1 MQNAA
6 RPIARY
12 TKKTATAALGLGA
25 LASVLAPVGAARA
38 ASTRASAKE
47 TAGLAER
54 IQGELSSA
62 RALADLFRLFERRE
76 DEENPAAIAS
86 ALDAAA
92 ASPAAR
98 ADVRALALEL
108 RGQLAL
114 SSGQLAQARKLFDAV
129 APVRSWAVIGPFDN
143 EGRAGFA
150 AQFGPEKDGFDPK
163 AVYPGKSHEVA
174 WRTLPDIAPYGY
186 VDLSA
191 AIQPQRDGTVYAATA
206 LSSPRAQAAIFH
218 LGAGGAAKV
227 WVNGVLVHSDP
238 NQHPSRFDQRSFQVA
253 LSAGENAVLLKIAG
267 GPSRLGFSLRIA
279 DANDRPLQKLASRA
293 RAPAEGPSRAFAAT
307 LAAGETRRAAART
320 GLPRAI
326 PDAVDELREAAA
338 KEPGN
343 ARAQEDLAVL
353 YAYRRP
359 DDDTERLAL
368 HAQER
373 AAAAAPGDPGIEL
386 RLARL
391 EDRDQNRRRAAL
403 ERALSQHPQ
412 DPEVLSALANFRLEK
427 GEGWKALE
435 LATRAQE
442 ASGGSVDTA
451 LLLARAQESVGLS
464 GRATALRLAQL
475 EAHPN
480 DARAQLASAQALR
493 RLGRLDE
500 ARAHLGRSLQLRFDD
515 WEARSELTSTCLEQ
529 GDLDAALRALEDS
542 VALDPASLYPR
553 LRAADLLSQNGRTR
567 EAEAAYAGALRLAP
581 DAPDAH
587 EALGRHRLRTKDD
600 AGALAAFARALSLK
614 PQNPSLREL
623 LRTVRPEEPYAQPY
637 LYDAAQL
644 VRTFPVRAEASE
656 DSETLAD
663 LVVTRV
669 FANGLSSRTRQLVVR
684 ALTARGVEQARAQS
698 VQFSPDSQ
706 VVRVERARILRKDG
720 TVIESKSEGERSLS
734 EPWYGLYYDLR
745 ARVVAFPQLEPGDT
759 LELVTRLDDAGTNFF
774 ADYFGDFAYLQGTTS
789 RRIADYVLLGPP
801 GRTFY
806 AAASPL
812 PGLVHEEKKLSD
824 GGQVLRW
831 TAHDVPR
838 VVPEPSM
845 PGSSELFAWVHVS
858 TYKDWDSVGR
868 FYWGL
873 VKDQLKVTD
882 DVRKAAEEA
891 TRGIPA
897 ADEAARIRAV
907 YDFVVTR
914 TRYVGLEFGINS
926 FKPYPVETILNR
938 RFGDCKDKASL
949 MHAMLEAIG
958 IDSRLALLRMKRLG
972 GIDDHPASL
981 AVFNHAILYVPKYDL
996 FLDGTA
1002 EFHGSGELP
1011 EDDRGAEALIV
1022 EPTADGAKGSRFLRT
1037 PFARPQDNVDQREA
1051 RIELSADGSAHL
1063 TLSGSAR
1070 GSWTADARRAFEPAD
1085 QRRVRAEE
1093 VLTRGS
1099 WPGVKVTQAEVS
1111 DPHDI
1116 EAPFRS
1122 RIVADAPAFAS
1133 ALGGRL
1139 RFSPFGRRPSFVE
1152 TWASL
1157 SRRALPVQLPFPQRT
1172 ELTARVALPRG
1183 FVAALPEGSEESG
1196 PQGSWSVRYGR
1207 EDGQVV
1213 ARLSLELRGGTL
1225 LPKEYGAFRAFLGR
1239 LDQALLRKVEAAAPG
1254 NTTAFN

>member
-1 MQNAA
+1 V
-6 RPIARY
+6 
-12 TKKTATAALGLGA
+12 LGLCT
-25 LASVLAPVGAARA
+25 LAAVLAPMSETRA
-38 ASTRASAKE
+38 ASASASAKE
-47 TAGLAER
+47 TAELAAQ
-54 IQGELSSA
+54 IQRELPSA
-62 RALADLFRLFERRE
+62 RALADLFRLFERRA

-86 ALDAAA
+86 VLDAAA
-92 ASPAAR
+92 ASPTAR

-114 SSGQLAQARKLFDAV
+114 GSGQLAQARKLFDAV

-143 EGRAGFA
+143 EGRVGFA

-191 AIQPQRDGTVYAATA
+191 AIQPHRDATAYAATA
-206 LSSPRAQAAIFH
+206 LSSPRTQAAIFH
-218 LGAGGAAKV
+218 LGAGGAAKL

-238 NQHPSRFDQRSFQVA
+238 NQHPSRFDQRSFPVL

-267 GPSRLGFSLRIA
+267 GSSRLGFSLRIA
-279 DANDRPLQKLASRA
+279 DANDRPLPQLASRA
-293 RAPAEGPSRAFAAT
+293 RAPSAAPSRAFAVP
-307 LAAGETRRAAART
+307 LAAGEARRAKARIA
-320 GLPRAI
+320 LPRVI
-326 PDAVDELREAAA
+326 DAVDELREAAA

-343 ARAQEDLAVL
+343 ARAQEDLAIL
-353 YAYRRP
+353 YGYRRP

-373 AAAAAPGDPGIEL
+373 AAAAAPGDSGIEL
-386 RLARL
+386 RLAGL

-403 ERALSQHPQ
+403 ERALSKHPQ
-412 DPEVLSALANFRLEK
+412 DPEVLSALAGFRLEK

-442 ASGGSVDTA
+442 ASGGSVETA
-451 LLLARAQESVGLS
+451 LLLARAQEAVGLT
-464 GRATALRLAQL
+464 GRATALRLAQI

-515 WEARSELTSTCLEQ
+515 WEARSELTSACLEQ
-529 GDLDAALRALEDS
+529 GDLEATLRTLEDS
-542 VALDPASLYPR
+542 LALDPASLYAR
-553 LRAADLLSQNGRTR
+553 LRAAELLSQNDRTQ

-581 DAPDAH
+581 DSPDAH

-600 AGALAAFARALSLK
+600 AGALAAFARSLSLK
-614 PQNPSLREL
+614 PQNPALREL

-644 VRTFPVRAEASE
+644 VRRFPVGAEASE
-656 DSETLAD
+656 DSEILSD

-698 VQFSPDSQ
+698 IQFSPDSQ

-734 EPWYGLYYDLR
+734 EPWYGLYYDVR
-745 ARVVAFPQLEPGDT
+745 ARVIGFPQLEPGDT

-774 ADYFGDFAYLQGTTS
+774 ADYFGDFAYLQGTS
-789 RRIADYVLLGPP
+789 SKRIADYVLLGPP

-812 PGLVHEEKKLSD
+812 PGLVHEEKKLPD

-858 TYKDWDSVGR
+858 TYRDWDSVGR

-882 DVRKAAEEA
+882 DVRKAAQEA

-981 AVFNHAILYVPKYDL
+981 AVFNHAILYVPKFDL

-1002 EFHGSGELP
+1002 EFHGSRELP

-1051 RIELSADGSAHL
+1051 RIELLADGSAHL
-1063 TLSGSAR
+1063 TLSGNAH
-1070 GSWTADARRAFEPAD
+1070 GSWTAEARRAFEPPD

-1093 VLTRGS
+1093 MLTRGS

-1122 RIVADAPAFAS
+1122 RIVAEAPAFATVL
-1133 ALGGRL
+1133 AGRL

-1183 FVAALPEGSEESG
+1183 FVAALPEGSEEKG
-1196 PQGSWSVRYGR
+1196 PQGSWSVRYER

-1225 LPKEYGAFRAFLGR
+1225 LPNEYGAFRAFLGR
-1239 LDQALLRKVEAAAPG
+1239 LDQALLRKVEAARG
-1254 NTTAFN
+1254 DTTALN

>member
-1 MQNAA
+1 
-6 RPIARY
+6 
-12 TKKTATAALGLGA
+12 
-25 LASVLAPVGAARA
+25 LAG
-38 ASTRASAKE
+38 
-47 TAGLAER
+47 
-54 IQGELSSA
+54 
-62 RALADLFRLFERRE
+62 
-76 DEENPAAIAS
+76 
-86 ALDAAA
+86 
-92 ASPAAR
+92 
-98 ADVRALALEL
+98 
-108 RGQLAL
+108 
-114 SSGQLAQARKLFDAV
+114 
-129 APVRSWAVIGPFDN
+129 
-143 EGRAGFA
+143 
-150 AQFGPEKDGFDPK
+150 
-163 AVYPGKSHEVA
+163 
-174 WRTLPDIAPYGY
+174 
-186 VDLSA
+186 
-191 AIQPQRDGTVYAATA
+191 
-206 LSSPRAQAAIFH
+206 
-218 LGAGGAAKV
+218 
-227 WVNGVLVHSDP
+227 
-238 NQHPSRFDQRSFQVA
+238 
-253 LSAGENAVLLKIAG
+253 
-267 GPSRLGFSLRIA
+267 
-279 DANDRPLQKLASRA
+279 
-293 RAPAEGPSRAFAAT
+293 
-307 LAAGETRRAAART
+307 
-320 GLPRAI
+320 
-326 PDAVDELREAAA
+326 
-338 KEPGN
+338 
-343 ARAQEDLAVL
+343 
-353 YAYRRP
+353 
-359 DDDTERLAL
+359 
-368 HAQER
+368 
-373 AAAAAPGDPGIEL
+373 
-386 RLARL
+386 
-391 EDRDQNRRRAAL
+391 
-403 ERALSQHPQ
+403 
-412 DPEVLSALANFRLEK
+412 FRLEK

-442 ASGGSVDTA
+442 ASGGSVETA
-451 LLLARAQESVGLS
+451 LLLARAQEAVGLT

-515 WEARSELTSTCLEQ
+515 WEARSELTSACLEQ
-529 GDLDAALRALEDS
+529 GDLEAALRTLEDS
-542 VALDPASLYPR
+542 LALDPASLYAR
-553 LRAADLLSQNGRTR
+553 LRAAELLSQNDRTQ

-581 DAPDAH
+581 DSPDAH

-600 AGALAAFARALSLK
+600 AGALAAFARSLSLK
-614 PQNPSLREL
+614 PQNPALREL

-644 VRTFPVRAEASE
+644 VRRFPVGAEASE
-656 DSETLAD
+656 DSEILSD

-698 VQFSPDSQ
+698 IQFSPDSQ

-734 EPWYGLYYDLR
+734 EPWYGLYYDVR
-745 ARVVAFPQLEPGDT
+745 ARVIGFPQLEPGDT

-774 ADYFGDFAYLQGTTS
+774 ADYFGDFAYLQGTS
-789 RRIADYVLLGPP
+789 SKRIADYVLLGPP

-812 PGLVHEEKKLSD
+812 PGLVHEEKKLPD

-858 TYKDWDSVGR
+858 TYRDWDSVGR

-882 DVRKAAEEA
+882 DVRKAAQEA

-981 AVFNHAILYVPKYDL
+981 AVFNHAILYVPKFDL

-1002 EFHGSGELP
+1002 EFHGSRELP

-1051 RIELSADGSAHL
+1051 RIELLADGSAHL
-1063 TLSGSAR
+1063 TLSGNAH
-1070 GSWTADARRAFEPAD
+1070 GSWTAEARRAFEPPD

-1093 VLTRGS
+1093 MLTRGS

-1122 RIVADAPAFAS
+1122 RIVAEAPAFATVL
-1133 ALGGRL
+1133 AGRL

-1183 FVAALPEGSEESG
+1183 FVAALPEGSEEKG
-1196 PQGSWSVRYGR
+1196 PQGSWSVRYER

-1225 LPKEYGAFRAFLGR
+1225 LPNEYGAFRAFLGR
-1239 LDQALLRKVEAAAPG
+1239 LDQALLRKVEAARG
-1254 NTTAFN
+1254 DTTALN